1 MSSLLNAGVD
11 SWIFKRGCHFRSEVY
26 SMVESGPKEEVPTN
40 LKRITAISVF
50 FGEFNNS
57 TVTFDI
63 GSKQFRLKVY
73 IVKCVI
79 K

>member
-1 MSSLLNAGVD
+1 
-11 SWIFKRGCHFRSEVY
+11 
-26 SMVESGPKEEVPTN
+26 MVESGPKEEVPTN